1 MQLKMW
7 IEKKVCS
14 TLLTMILFLY
24 STCGFRVHFVNYDRR
39 VTSITVISSTNKSFI
54 FMLLREEGW
63 PQGVTRWHV
72 FLTREIQQT
81 ITTEF
86 ISWRRCFTQFS
97 ASEAEI
103 VRSVASIETERKRGH
118 LNRFCCYFQAFQ
130 RSAFHWYW
138 RQLYDDKCIPIF
150 GLCSYRL
157 CTEC

>member
-1 MQLKMW
+1 MQWKMW

-14 TLLTMILFLY
+14 TLLTLILFFY

-54 FMLLREEGW
+54 FMLLREENW

-103 VRSVASIETERKRGH
+103 VRSVASIERIERKRGH
-118 LNRFCCYFQAFQ
+118 FG
-130 RSAFHWYW
+130 
-138 RQLYDDKCIPIF
+138 PILLLLSSF
-150 GLCSYRL
+150 S
-157 CTEC
+157 TECFPLVLASTLWW

>member
-1 MQLKMW
+1 MQWKMW

-14 TLLTMILFLY
+14 TLLTLILFFY

-63 PQGVTRWHV
+63 PQVVTRWHV

-103 VRSVASIETERKRGH
+103 VRSVASIERKRGH
-118 LNRFCCYFQAFQ
+118 FG
-130 RSAFHWYW
+130 
-138 RQLYDDKCIPIF
+138 PILLLLSSF
-150 GLCSYRL
+150 S
-157 CTEC
+157 TECFPLVLASTLWW